1 MILNGLNPRLYSGL
15 YSGVVVH
22 NRYGPKAH
30 HLSYRIFQILYD
42 LEHLDQLKQ
51 TRYLSHNRFN
61 LFGFY
66 DRDHGPTGG
75 DLSQSLF
82 ERMRAWLMTQGAYRA
97 GDRLFIMT
105 MPRVLGFVFNP
116 ISLYFVQ
123 AGDGEIHHMVYQVNN
138 TFGERHFYVL
148 KVNQSHE
155 MTIKQGCEKRLH
167 VSPFMDTKN
176 MVYDFKL
183 TLPGNSFSL
192 GIKLRHHDE
201 TAPILYAGFKA
212 RRLDLTP
219 KTLWAQFWAL
229 PLMTLKVV
237 VGIHW
242 EAVRLIVKGLW
253 LKPNLHLTKVP
264 NRQTY

>member
-1 MILNGLNPRLYSGL
+1 MTQAGLKSGL
-15 YSGVVVH
+15 YEGLVVH
-22 NRYGPKAH
+22 HRYGPKVH
-30 HLSYRIFQILYD
+30 HLAYRVFQILYD
-42 LEHLDQLKQ
+42 LEYLDCLKQ

-66 DRDHGPTGG
+66 DRDHGPKEG

-82 ERMRAWLMTQGAYRA
+82 ERMTAWLKAQGLHEA

-123 AGDGEIHHMVYQVNN
+123 GETGEIRHIVYQVNN
-138 TFGERHFYVL
+138 TFGERHFYAL
-148 KVNQSHE
+148 KVNQGQE
-155 MTIKQGCEKRLH
+155 GTIKQGCEKRLH

-183 TLPGNSFSL
+183 SLPDDHFSL
-192 GIKLRHHDE
+192 GIKLRHQDE
-201 TAPILYAGFKA
+201 ASPILYAGFQAK
-212 RRLDLTP
+212 RSDLTP
-219 KTLWAQFWAL
+219 KALWTQFWAL

-237 VGIHW
+237 AGIHW
-242 EAVRLIVKGLW
+242 EAAKLIVKGLW
-253 LKPNLHLTKVP
+253 LKPNLHLTKLP
-264 NRQTY
+264 NQQTY